1 MITAYVHWIETIWDN
16 EVLEYEYFVN
26 LINLKSIK
34 QQGKI
39 K

>member
-26 LINLKSIK
+26 LINLNAMPKFLVK
-34 QQGKI
+34 N
-39 K
+39 